1 LVQKNVRKDTFYIYQ
16 TCNRMKKLSLVFGM
30 MLFVLGTTL
39 AQRTISGTV
48 TDADGEALIGASIL
62 AQGTTSGTVTDI
74 DGSYTL
80 NVPEGVTTLVFS
92 YTGFRSRE
100 VALGT
105 SNVIDVTLEEAVE
118 QLNEVVV
125 VGYGTQI
132 KSTVTGNIAKVGS
145 EQLENTPVTSLEQ
158 NLQGKSA
165 GVFIESVNGKPG
177 AQMRVR
183 IRGSASIT
191 ASNQPLYVIDGI
203 PVTTASQNVSGA
215 PLNPLADLN
224 FNDIES
230 VEILKDASA
239 AAIYGSRAANGVIL
253 ITTKQGKKGKTKIE
267 AGYQFG
273 FSNPTGRREFLN
285 AEEYVELFT
294 EAAVNLDEIEGNT
307 PDGFNWK
314 DWVEARFDRYAGPS
328 DWRAQQTDTDW
339 QDEAFRDNALSRQ
352 ANLNFS
358 GGDEKTRF
366 YVGLGWSDQEGILVG
381 NGFNRLSGRL
391 NLDHNVNEKLTVGL
405 NMSLSRTFTD
415 QVSNDN
421 AFSTPLQLVAQAPIS
436 PPRNILNTPFTG
448 DFGGR
453 TFQPGELLDRP
464 YTTYYNGLIDTEE
477 AQREITTYRNI
488 ANGYVRYELAPGL
501 RINAEAA
508 IDLYN
513 VRDDAFWGVK
523 TFTGQANNGTGSS
536 NTSQILNVNTKAYAN
551 YITTLNDVHNL
562 DLVAGIEYQR
572 SQRDFT
578 GVDGNEFPV
587 DDLKTIA
594 SAADITFGTSTFT
607 EFSFASYFL
616 RANYNF
622 DRKYLLSVSAR
633 VDGSSRF
640 GENNRYGVFP
650 AVSAGWVLSEE
661 DFLAGSSTI
670 SFLKLRAS
678 WGQTGNAAIGNFP
691 SLGLFG
697 AEGYNGTPGLQ
708 PTQIPNPDLTW
719 ENVTQ
724 IDIGIDFGF
733 VDNRINGEIDYYL
746 KETDDLLLNVP
757 VPSTAGF
764 TSQTQNVGAIKNSG
778 VEFVLNTNNLVGDFK
793 WSTSLNLAFNQN
805 EVTRLAEGQE
815 MIDDGL
821 NIVKV
826 GEPIG
831 VFFGK
836 EYAGVDPTNG
846 DAIWFVN
853 GEGTGDETT
862 NVFSEAND
870 VVIGNP
876 NPDVIG
882 GVTNDFSYKGFSL
895 SVSFRGTF
903 GQQLFNT
910 AGNFMSAQGA
920 WFDNQTKDQL
930 NRWTPTNTDTD
941 VPKAIFLGGNGDQRR
956 QSRYISEG
964 SFVRL
969 QNVTFG
975 YEFPRSVLQS
985 IGLSRLRLYVTGQ
998 NLATFT
1004 DYDGWDPEVSSDAFV
1019 GNISFGQDFYAAPQP
1034 KTVVFGINIGL

>member
-1 LVQKNVRKDTFYIYQ
+1 
-16 TCNRMKKLSLVFGM
+16 M
-30 MLFVLGTTL
+30 
-39 AQRTISGTV
+39 
-48 TDADGEALIGASIL
+48 
-62 AQGTTSGTVTDI
+62 
-74 DGSYTL
+74 
-80 NVPEGVTTLVFS
+80 
-92 YTGFRSRE
+92 
-100 VALGT
+100 
-105 SNVIDVTLEEAVE
+105 
-118 QLNEVVV
+118 VV

-132 KSTVTGNIAKVGS
+132 KSTVTGNIAKVSG
-145 EQLENTPVTSLEQ
+145 EDLEDLPVTSVEQ
-158 NLQGKSA
+158 TLQGKSA

-183 IRGSASIT
+183 IRGSASVT

-203 PVTTASQNVSGA
+203 PVTTQSQNISGA
-215 PLNPLADLN
+215 DLNPLADLN

-253 ITTKQGKKGKTKIE
+253 ITTKQGKSGKTRVE

-285 AEEYVELFT
+285 AEEYIELFT

-314 DWVEARFDRYAGPS
+314 DWVEARFDRYSGPS
-328 DWRAQQTDTDW
+328 DWRTNETDVDW
-339 QDEAFRDNALSRQ
+339 QDEAFRQDALSRQ
-352 ANLNFS
+352 ANLSFS
-358 GGDEKTRF
+358 GGDDKTRF

-381 NGFNRLSGRL
+381 NGFSRMSGRL
-391 NLDHNVNEKLTVGL
+391 NLDHNIDDRLTLGL

-415 QVSNDN
+415 QVANDN
-421 AFSTPLQLVAQAPIS
+421 SFSTPLQLIAQSPITPVRNPLNEPYTS
-436 PPRNILNTPFTG
+436 P
-448 DFGGR
+448 FGGR
-453 TFQPGELLDRP
+453 TFQPGELFDRP
-464 YTTYYNGLIDTEE
+464 INVYYNGLIDTEE
-477 AQREITTYRNI
+477 AQREVNTYRNI
-488 ANGYVRYELAPGL
+488 SNGYVRYELLPGL
-501 RINAEAA
+501 RLNGEIAV
-508 IDLYN
+508 DLYN
-513 VRDDAFWGVK
+513 LRDDAFWGVK
-523 TFTGQANNGTGSS
+523 TFSGQASNGFGSS
-536 NTSQILNVNTKAYAN
+536 QTVQVVNFNTKAYAN
-551 YITTLNDVHNL
+551 YVTTLNEVHNL
-562 DLVAGIEYQR
+562 DIVAGIEYQR
-572 SQRDFT
+572 SQRELT
-578 GVDGNEFPV
+578 RTDGQEFPV
-587 DDLKTIA
+587 DDLKTLA

-650 AVSAGWVLSEE
+650 AASVGWVLSEE
-661 DFLAGSSTI
+661 NFLLDNPTI
-670 SFLKLRAS
+670 SFLKIRAS
-678 WGQTGNAAIGNFP
+678 WGLTGNAAIGNFP

-719 ENVTQ
+719 ENVSQ
-724 IDIGIDFGF
+724 IDIGLDFGF
-733 VDNRINGEIDYYL
+733 IDNRINGEIDYYI
-746 KETDDLLLNVP
+746 KKTDDMLLNVP
-757 VPSTAGF
+757 VPGTSGF
-764 TSQTQNVGAIKNSG
+764 TSQTRNIGAIENKG
-778 VEFVLNTNNLVGDFK
+778 VEFVLNTNNLVGAFK
-793 WSTSLNLAFNQN
+793 WNTSLNMAFNQN

-815 MIDDGL
+815 MIDGGT

-831 VFFGK
+831 VFWGK
-836 EYAGVDPTNG
+836 EYAGVDPANG
-846 DAIWFVN
+846 DALWYIN
-853 GEGTGDETT
+853 GEGTGDQTT
-862 NVFSEAND
+862 NDFATAND

-876 NPDVIG
+876 NPDFIG

-895 SVSFRGTF
+895 SVSFRATL
-903 GQQLFNT
+903 GQQLFN
-910 AGNFMSAQGA
+910 ASGYFMSTQGA

-930 NRWTPTNTDTD
+930 DRWQQPGDITD

-975 YEFPRSVLQS
+975 YEFPRSVLRN

-1004 DYDGWDPEVSSDAFV
+1004 DYEGWDPEVSTDFNVS
-1019 GNISFGQDFYAAPQP
+1019 NITFGQDFYAAPQP
-1034 KTVVFGINIGL
+1034 KTIVFGINIGL

>member
-1 LVQKNVRKDTFYIYQ
+1 
-16 TCNRMKKLSLVFGM
+16 MKKLSLVLSLV
-30 MLFVLGTTL
+30 LFVLGATL
-39 AQRTISGTV
+39 AQRTIRGTV
-48 TDADGEALIGASIL
+48 TDADGEPLIGASVL
-62 AQGTTSGTVTDI
+62 AKGTTTGTVTDL
-74 DGSYTL
+74 DGTYSL
-80 NVPEGVTTLVFS
+80 DVPNGVNALVFS
-92 YTGFRSRE
+92 YTGFRTQE
-100 VALGT
+100 VSVGP
-105 SNVIDVTLEEAVE
+105 SDVIDVTLEETVE

-132 KSTVTGNIAKVGS
+132 KSTVTGNIAKVSG
-145 EQLENTPVTSLEQ
+145 EQLENVPVTTLEQ
-158 NLQGKSA
+158 SLQGKSA

-203 PVTTASQNVSGA
+203 PVTTQSQNISGA
-215 PLNPLADLN
+215 SLNPLADLN

-239 AAIYGSRAANGVIL
+239 AAIYGSRAANGVVL
-253 ITTKQGKKGKTKIE
+253 ITTKQGKRGKTKVE

-285 AEEYVELFT
+285 SEEYVELFT

-314 DWVEARFDRYAGPS
+314 DWVEARFDRYSGPS
-328 DWRAQQTDTDW
+328 DWRTLETDVDW
-339 QDEAFRDNALSRQ
+339 QEEAFRQDALSRQ

-381 NGFNRLSGRL
+381 NGFSRLSGRL
-391 NLDHNVNEKLTVGL
+391 NLDHSIDEKLTVGV

-415 QVSNDN
+415 QVANDN
-421 AFSTPLQLVAQAPIS
+421 AFSTPLQLVAQAPLTPVRNNLDQPYRS
-436 PPRNILNTPFTG
+436 P
-448 DFGGR
+448 FGGR
-453 TFQPGELLDRP
+453 TFQPGEFFDRP
-464 YTTYYNGLIDTEE
+464 INTYYNGLIETEE
-477 AQREITTYRNI
+477 AIRSIESFRNI
-488 ANGYVRYELAPGL
+488 SNGYVRYELLPGL
-501 RINAEAA
+501 RINGEVAV
-508 IDLYN
+508 DLYN
-513 VRDDAFWGVK
+513 LRDDARWGVK
-523 TFTGQANNGTGSS
+523 TFSGQATNGFGSS
-536 NTSQILNVNTKAYAN
+536 QTVQVLNFNTKAYAN
-551 YITTLNDVHNL
+551 YTTTLNEVHNL
-562 DLVAGIEYQR
+562 DLVAGVEYQR
-572 SQRDFT
+572 SQRELT
-578 GVDGNEFPV
+578 RTDGQEFPV
-587 DDLKTIA
+587 DDLKTLA
-594 SAADITFGTSTFT
+594 SAADITFGTSTLT

-640 GENNRYGVFP
+640 GENNRYGIFP
-650 AVSAGWVLSEE
+650 AVSAGWVLTEE
-661 DFLAGSSTI
+661 NFLAGNSSI

-678 WGQTGNAAIGNFP
+678 WGQTGNAEIGNFP

-697 AEGYNGTPGLQ
+697 AEGYNGSPGLQ

-724 IDIGIDFGF
+724 VDIGIDFGF
-733 VDNRINGEIDYYL
+733 LDNRINGEIDYYV
-746 KETDDLLLNVP
+746 KTTDDLLLNVP
-757 VPSTAGF
+757 VPATSGF
-764 TSQTQNVGAIKNSG
+764 TSQTRNIGAIENRG
-778 VEFVLNTNNLVGDFK
+778 VEFVLNTNNLVGAFK
-793 WSTSLNLAFNQN
+793 WNTSLNVAFNQN
-805 EVTRLAEGQE
+805 EVTRLASGQE
-815 MIDDGL
+815 LIDDGL
-821 NIVKV
+821 NVVKL

-831 VFFGK
+831 VFWGK
-836 EYAGVDPTNG
+836 EYAGVDPANG
-846 DAIWFVN
+846 DAIWFIN
-853 GEGTGDETT
+853 GEGTGDQTT

-895 SVSFRGTF
+895 SISFRGTF
-903 GQQLFNT
+903 GHQLFNT
-910 AGNFMSAQGA
+910 AGRFMSAQGA
-920 WFDNQTKDQL
+920 WFDNQTRDQL
-930 NRWTPTNTDTD
+930 NRWQQPGDVTD

-956 QSRYISEG
+956 HSRYISEG

-969 QNVTFG
+969 QNLTFG
-975 YEFPRSVLQS
+975 YEFPRSVLQN

-1019 GNISFGQDFYAAPQP
+1019 SNVSFGQDFYAAPQP
-1034 KTVVFGINIGL
+1034 KTIVFGINIGL

>member
-1 LVQKNVRKDTFYIYQ
+1 
-16 TCNRMKKLSLVFGM
+16 MKKLSLVFGL

-48 TDADGEALIGASIL
+48 TDADGEALIGASVL
-62 AQGTTSGTVTDI
+62 AKGTTSGTVTDI
-74 DGSYTL
+74 DGTYRL
-80 NVPEGVTTLVFS
+80 NVPEGVTALVFS
-92 YTGFRSRE
+92 YTGFRTQE
-100 VALGT
+100 IALGT

-203 PVTTASQNVSGA
+203 PVTTESQNVSGA
-215 PLNPLADLN
+215 ALNPLADLN

-239 AAIYGSRAANGVIL
+239 AAIYGSRAANGVVL
-253 ITTKQGKKGKTKIE
+253 ITTKQGKKGKTKVE

-294 EAAVNLDEIEGNT
+294 EAAVNLDELEGNT
-307 PDGFNWK
+307 PDGFNWR
-314 DWVEARFDRYAGPS
+314 DWVEDRFDRYAGPS
-328 DWRAQQTDTDW
+328 DWRTNETDIDW
-339 QDEAFRDNALSRQ
+339 QDEAFRKDALSRQ

-358 GGDEKTRF
+358 GGDDKTRF
-366 YVGLGWSDQEGILVG
+366 YVGLGWSDQQGILVG

-391 NLDHNVNEKLTVGL
+391 NLDHNITEKLTVGL

-415 QVSNDN
+415 QVANDN
-421 AFSTPLQLVAQAPIS
+421 AFSTPLQLIAQAPIT
-436 PPRNILNTPFTG
+436 PPRNPLNETYTSP
-448 DFGGR
+448 FGGR
-453 TFQPGELLDRP
+453 TFQPGELFDRP
-464 YTTYYNGLIDTEE
+464 INVYYNGLIDTEE
-477 AQREITTYRNI
+477 AQREVTTYRNI

-523 TFTGQANNGTGSS
+523 TFSGQATNGFGSS

-551 YITTLNDVHNL
+551 YITTFNDVHNL
-562 DLVAGIEYQR
+562 DLVAGIEYQKSTR
-572 SQRDFT
+572 EFT
-578 GVDGNEFPV
+578 GVDGQEFPV
-587 DDLKTIA
+587 DDLKTLA
-594 SAADITFGTSTFT
+594 SAADITFGTSTLT

-622 DRKYLLSVSAR
+622 DRKYLFSVSAR

-661 DFLAGSSTI
+661 DFLAGNSTI

-719 ENVTQ
+719 ESVTQ

-733 VDNRINGEIDYYL
+733 IDNRINGEIDYYV
-746 KETDDLLLNVP
+746 KETDDMLLNVP
-757 VPSTAGF
+757 VPATAGF
-764 TSQTQNVGAIKNSG
+764 TSQTRNIGAIENRG
-778 VEFVLNTNNLVGDFK
+778 VEFVLNTNNLVGEFK
-793 WSTSLNLAFNQN
+793 WNTSLNLALNKN
-805 EVTRLAEGQE
+805 EVTRLAEGQD
-815 MIDDGL
+815 MIDGGT
-821 NIVKV
+821 NIVKI
-826 GEPIG
+826 GEPLG
-831 VFFGK
+831 VFWGR
-836 EYAGVDPTNG
+836 EYAGVDPANG
-846 DAIWFVN
+846 DALWYIN
-853 GEGTGDETT
+853 GENTGRETT
-862 NVFSEAND
+862 NSFAEAND
-870 VVIGNP
+870 VVIGDP

-895 SVSFRGTF
+895 SVQFRGVF
-903 GQQLFNT
+903 GNQLFNN
-910 AGNFMSAQGA
+910 AGYFMSTQGA

-930 NRWTPTNTDTD
+930 NRWQQPGDITD

-956 QSRYISEG
+956 QSRYIREG

-975 YEFPRSVLQS
+975 YEFPRSVLQN

-1004 DYDGWDPEVSSDAFV
+1004 EYDGWDPEVSADYSV
-1019 GNISFGQDFYAAPQP
+1019 SNITFGQDFYAAPQP
-1034 KTVVFGINIGL
+1034 KTIVFGINIGL